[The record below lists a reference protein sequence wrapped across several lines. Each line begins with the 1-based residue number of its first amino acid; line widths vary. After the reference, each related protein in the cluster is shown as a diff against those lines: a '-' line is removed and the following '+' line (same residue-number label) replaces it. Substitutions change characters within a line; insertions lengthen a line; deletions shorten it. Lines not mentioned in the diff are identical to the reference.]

1 MVDIGTDINGNW
13 ELTENG
19 DLRLISQE
27 DNMVQSITNRLSC
40 TLNNLKVYYNEY
52 GSLLFGFI
60 GWKQNYTTLEFMKI
74 EIGNR
79 LMQDPRIS
87 GYTISLDYNGNGE
100 VDIDLQIKLTSGKD
114 LDMSLLLDNE
124 SNVQVR

>member
-1 MVDIGTDINGNW
+1 MVDIGTDINGEW

-60 GWKQNYTTLEFMKI
+60 VWKQNYTTLEFMKI

>member
-1 MVDIGTDINGNW
+1 MVDIGTDINGEW

-40 TLNNLKVYYNEY
+40 TLNNLRVYYNEY

>member
-40 TLNNLKVYYNEY
+40 TLNNLRVYYNEY

>member
-1 MVDIGTDINGNW
+1 MVDIGTDINGEW

-87 GYTISLDYNGNGE
+87 GYTISLDDNGNGE

>member
-1 MVDIGTDINGNW
+1 MVDIGTDINGKW